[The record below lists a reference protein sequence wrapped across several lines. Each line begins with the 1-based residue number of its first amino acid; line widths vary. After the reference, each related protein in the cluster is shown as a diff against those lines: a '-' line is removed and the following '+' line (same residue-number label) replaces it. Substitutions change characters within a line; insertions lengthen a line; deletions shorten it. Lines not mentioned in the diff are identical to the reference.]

1 MTTIPMQLLK
11 IGRLYIGYERYKF
24 TDISVHLGNFV
35 IEYQGTNAIGNGAVQ
50 DYNRS
55 PDGKTSESNGAIQKP
70 RSGNTRSSN

>member
-1 MTTIPMQLLK
+1 MQLLK

-35 IEYQGTNAIGNGAVQ
+35 LEYQGTNAIGNGAVQ

-55 PDGKTSESNGAIQKP
+55 PDGTTAESNGAIQEL
-70 RSGNTRSSN
+70 RSRDTSTSN